1 MKVQLEYGGRTSVTG
16 CCDVGVPQLLCSSD
30 HSKREQ
36 FLSASASRVALH
48 RGQQVGMGVKGQGR
62 QVHD

>member
-1 MKVQLEYGGRTSVTG
+1 MKIQLEYGGRTSVTG
-16 CCDVGVPQLLCSSD
+16 GCGVGVPQLLYSSD

-48 RGQQVGMGVKGQGR
+48 LGQRVGMGAGEQWR

>member
-1 MKVQLEYGGRTSVTG
+1 MTEG
-16 CCDVGVPQLLCSSD
+16 CDVGVPQLLYSSD

-48 RGQQVGMGVKGQGR
+48 RGQQVGMGVEKQWR